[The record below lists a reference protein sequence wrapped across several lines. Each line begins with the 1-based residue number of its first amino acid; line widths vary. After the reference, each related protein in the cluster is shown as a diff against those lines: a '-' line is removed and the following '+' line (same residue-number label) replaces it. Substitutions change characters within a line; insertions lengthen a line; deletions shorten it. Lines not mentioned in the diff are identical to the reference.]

1 MAIMSD
7 QEKES
12 LIFLSWS
19 NEIRVEGYRVRLKEA
34 KNKLPQEQ
42 EDLRKLKMAPPT
54 KDHNFLVKA
63 SLDRISDIEYQIR
76 YFTNQIA
83 SRNEEIRQNRNKLGL
98 PTPDNS
104 WVSWAHSLV
113 TRVLPW

>member
-1 MAIMSD
+1 MDIMSD
-7 QEKES
+7 QEENR
-12 LIFLSWS
+12 LRFLLWS
-19 NEIRVEGYRVRLKEA
+19 NENRVEEFHIRMKKSENDLSKE
-34 KNKLPQEQ
+34 KEELQ
-42 EDLRKLKMAPPT
+42 KLKMAPPT

-63 SLDRISDIEYQIR
+63 SLDRISDIEYQIG

-113 TRVLPW
+113 TRVLTW

>member
-7 QEKES
+7 QEENR
-12 LIFLSWS
+12 LRFLLWS
-19 NEIRVEGYRVRLKEA
+19 DVNRLEEFRIRLKEA
-34 KNKLPQEQ
+34 ENKLPQEQ